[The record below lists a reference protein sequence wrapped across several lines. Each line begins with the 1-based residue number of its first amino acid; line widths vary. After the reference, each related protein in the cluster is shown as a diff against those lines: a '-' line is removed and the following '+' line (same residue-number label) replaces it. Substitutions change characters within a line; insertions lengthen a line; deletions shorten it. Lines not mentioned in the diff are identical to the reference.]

1 MLLWLSTIKRRRTE
15 MRKAMPQITESAD
28 ELQRRM
34 NRELDLKKRQRL
46 HALYLAAS
54 GQARHRHEIA
64 ALLGVHRHSVAA
76 WFRAYTQGGVDH
88 ALHYQRPMPPR
99 HQRIT
104 ATALTALQE
113 KLQDPHGFAGYH
125 QIRLWLA
132 EEHQVFLAYSSVHE
146 LVRYKLHAKP
156 KRPRPSHAKK
166 APMR

>member
-1 MLLWLSTIKRRRTE
+1 
-15 MRKAMPQITESAD
+15 MRKAMPRIVESAD

-34 NRELDLKKRQRL
+34 KSEPDRKKRQRL
-46 HALYLAAS
+46 HAVYLAAS
-54 GQARHRHEIA
+54 GQARYRHEIA

-76 WFRAYTQGGVDH
+76 WFRAYAQGGFDH
-88 ALHYQRPMPPR
+88 ALRYQQPLPPR
-99 HQRIT
+99 RQRLT

-132 EEHQVFLAYSSVHE
+132 EEHQVFLASASVHE
-146 LVRYKLHAKP
+146 LVRDKLRAKP

-166 APMR
+166 APTR